1 MESTKEKETESDG
14 KDKPFTENTPLFS
27 RMTKVCHA
35 LMFLYG
41 AAYWIQI
48 GVFPVCICIFYCK
61 KKSQSR

>member
-41 AAYWIQI
+41 AAFWIQI
-48 GVFPVCICIFYCK
+48 GVFPVCELFLLQK
-61 KKSQSR
+61 KVTK